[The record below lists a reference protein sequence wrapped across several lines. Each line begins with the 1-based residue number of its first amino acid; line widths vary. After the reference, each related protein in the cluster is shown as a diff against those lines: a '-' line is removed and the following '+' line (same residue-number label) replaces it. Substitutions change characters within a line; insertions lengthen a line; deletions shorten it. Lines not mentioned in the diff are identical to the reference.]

1 VAYSMKDLE
10 SAGRNL
16 NQHFERNAEQ
26 KGEELANRLIQ
37 STSQGRGLWFI
48 ILWPAWFGICFF
60 SGSFLMSGLEEL
72 FAIKPPL
79 SLIGYLG
86 GYAFAM
92 AWYRW
97 GYTIRHPLLGSMI
110 GYFGT
115 AFSVLY
121 FADKIGWM

>member
-1 VAYSMKDLE
+1 VGYSMKDLD

-16 NQHFERNAEQ
+16 NQHSGRDAEQ
-26 KGEELANRLIQ
+26 KGEELANHLIL

-48 ILWPAWFGICFF
+48 ILWPSWFLICFF
-60 SGSFLMSGLEEL
+60 TGSFLMSGLEEL
-72 FAIKPPL
+72 FAIEAPL

-92 AWYRW
+92 AWYKW
-97 GYTIRHPLLGSMI
+97 DYTIRHPFLGSMV

-115 AFSVLY
+115 AFCVLF
-121 FADKIGWM
+121 FAEKLGWM